1 MNRLQ
6 TVLAI
11 TATAVVVG
19 GTTATAS
26 SLITSK
32 NIQDGS
38 IQNRDIR
45 PGVITM
51 SRLKASTQKLIRDGL
66 VQPVSGGGSGSGPAG
81 PSGPKGDKGAT
92 GDDGA
97 KGAKGNKGD
106 KGARG
111 PKGAKGDTG
120 PRGPKG
126 PKGDKGATGPRG
138 PKGNKGDKGDKGDTG
153 ATGPAGGL
161 SDYSTHVNNPAPNTN
176 PDKAVSVDC
185 PAGTVVIGG
194 GAQIKTT
201 SSQDRGAFLVS
212 STPVGNSWLAE
223 AEATSTVTFSWSVT
237 AHVICAKKG

>member
-1 MNRLQ
+1 MK
-6 TVLAI
+6 TVLACV
-11 TATAVVVG
+11 ATALIVG
-19 GTTATAS
+19 ATTATAA
-26 SLITSK
+26 SLITSDD
-32 NIQDGS
+32 IQNGS

-81 PSGPKGDKGAT
+81 PPGPKGDKGAT

-106 KGARG
+106 KGSRG

-126 PKGDKGATGPRG
+126 PKG
-138 PKGNKGDKGDKGDTG
+138 NKGDKGDTG